1 MDLSRKVAGAIARVG
16 SLVDDDMRAGPSSY
30 ELGSTC
36 FPVHGSAYVHYYYI
50 DTLFQVFI
58 HNKMV

>member
-1 MDLSRKVAGAIARVG
+1 MDLSRKVAGAIARAG

-30 ELGSTC
+30 ELGSAC
-36 FPVHGSAYVHYYYI
+36 YSVHVSAYVRYYYI

-58 HNKMV
+58 RNPIV